1 MTPTEAMKYAAS
13 KGFPKGDYAI
23 YCPVEDC
30 RSKFWCYAY
39 DFADPKKK
47 MRRHIQ
53 RSHKDYTLK
62 ASKGGRPV
70 LASTKETPPALQ
82 PSKTIGRPRGSQ
94 NKEKKEPVILF
105 DEPDLGLTVGGPEPP
120 QCGLRFP
127 SETRAAN
134 YHKKR
139 AKKVI

>member
-1 MTPTEAMKYAAS
+1 MTPTEAMQFAAS

-30 RSKFWCYAY
+30 SSRFWCYAF

-47 MRRHIQ
+47 MRRHIL
-53 RSHKDYTLK
+53 RSHKDYTMK
-62 ASKGGRPV
+62 ASKGGRPM
-70 LASTKETPPALQ
+70 LASTKANPPALQ
-82 PSKTIGRPRGSQ
+82 PNKPIGRPKGSK
-94 NKEKKEPVILF
+94 NKKKERPVGAYNELG
-105 DEPDLGLTVGGPEPP
+105 EGLTLRPEPP

>member
-1 MTPTEAMKYAAS
+1 MTPTEAMQYAAS

-30 RSKFWCYAY
+30 RNRFWCYAS

-62 ASKGGRPV
+62 ASKGGRPM
-70 LASTKETPPALQ
+70 LASTKENPPALQ
-82 PSKTIGRPRGSQ
+82 PSKPMGRPKGSK
-94 NKEKKEPVILF
+94 NKEKTVGPIVWNGLGS
-105 DEPDLGLTVGGPEPP
+105 GLTIKKELP

-134 YHKKR
+134 FHKKR